1 MGQGLRTAIAL
12 VTADEL
18 GLELQN
24 VRIIIGDTIA
34 PPQHTTAGS
43 WGASTALPAVQD
55 AARQVRGQLT
65 ALATS
70 RSNLALQGADPAR
83 LVLRDG
89 RVEAP
94 DGRSVGL
101 ADLLSN
107 ADLNHLDGR
116 SERLAPGQ
124 TSEAMEHAL
133 GGMVAI
139 AGPEYP
145 DFVSFS
151 YIAHFA
157 EVRVDPRIRRAKVSR
172 MVSVVDCGKVVSR
185 RTAYSQVYGG
195 LVWGV
200 GAALTEE
207 SEVDPRFGGFLNAN
221 IAEYQVPVN
230 ADIRNFEVE
239 FIDEADPRFNSI
251 GVKGVGEVA
260 SAGAAAAIANAVY
273 HATGKRIRD
282 LPIRIEKLLA

>member
-1 MGQGLRTAIAL
+1 MLCPT
-12 VTADEL
+12 
-18 GLELQN
+18 
-24 VRIIIGDTIA
+24 
-34 PPQHTTAGS
+34 
-43 WGASTALPAVQD
+43 
-55 AARQVRGQLT
+55 
-65 ALATS
+65 
-70 RSNLALQGADPAR
+70 QGADPAQ
-83 LVLRDG
+83 LILRGG
-89 RVEAP
+89 RIEAP

-107 ADLNHLDGR
+107 AGLNHLEGR
-116 SERLAPGQ
+116 SERLVPGQ
-124 TSEAMEHAL
+124 TAEAMDHAR

-157 EVRVDPRIRRAKVSR
+157 EVGVDPRIRRAKVSR

-185 RTAYSQVYGG
+185 LTAYSQLYVG

-239 FIDEADPRFNSI
+239 FIDEADPRFNTI
-251 GVKGVGEVA
+251 G
-260 SAGAAAAIANAVY
+260 
-273 HATGKRIRD
+273 
-282 LPIRIEKLLA
+282 